1 MFFKKILI
9 SVYKLIS
16 KFYVLIFGRKKLQFI
31 NDLFLS
37 LTLDAKGFKNYGDFT
52 RTGERKFVKNIK
64 KEINLTLDVGAIVG
78 NFTKLILLE
87 TNSKVILEPCL
98 MHIKNKDYTKPL
110 SDRLKIHNFAL
121 GNQNNKQEL
130 IMEHKDLKASLMSNL
145 ENYHS

>member
-52 RTGERKFVKNIK
+52 RTGERKFVKTIK
-64 KEINLTLDVGAIVG
+64 KEINLTLDIGANVG
-78 NFTKLILLE
+78 NFT
-87 TNSKVILEPCL
+87 N
-98 MHIKNKDYTKPL
+98 
-110 SDRLKIHNFAL
+110 
-121 GNQNNKQEL
+121 
-130 IMEHKDLKASLMSNL
+130 
-145 ENYHS
+145 